1 MISCLGFL
9 CQQLCHPFF
18 FMASIV
24 FYCFLL
30 CCLSYYFTFFPFL
43 SHLTSS
49 LPVCFCLH
57 THTPSLPFSV
67 SHAHTTFTLH
77 SSACLPLSLPFLFF
91 PLALSI
97 SPTQSLLSHGSRC
110 SIRCLLHSAC
120 GLARKAHEPSR
131 MHQPCQTPHPH
142 NSSLWTQQQTTQ
154 TLLKNTFC
162 WPTLSG
168 TLFPNGS
175 G

>member
-1 MISCLGFL
+1 MLGLFVSAAL
-9 CQQLCHPFF
+9 SSLLFYG
-18 FMASIV
+18 I
-24 FYCFLL
+24 YCFLL
-30 CCLSYYFTFFPFL
+30 LPAVLSVLLLHIFSLSFTSDLLPTCMFLSAHTHSLSPFFCLSRTYNIHSPFL
-43 SHLTSS
+43 CLSSS
-49 LPVCFCLH
+49 LSP
-57 THTPSLPFSV
+57 
-67 SHAHTTFTLH
+67 
-77 SSACLPLSLPFLFF
+77 PFLLF